1 MGDVGDHVVGL
12 FEHPVV
18 TPGNGV
24 MWVDGFNTLREHRIG
39 IVLPYS
45 QPRGSVGS
53 YGGAGVSMYGIYVFG
68 EAFVIPIGG

>member
-1 MGDVGDHVVGL
+1 
-12 FEHPVV
+12 
-18 TPGNGV
+18 